1 MRLLNFGSINIDY
14 VYRVDHF
21 LKAGE
26 TLEAA
31 DRTIFMGGKGL
42 NQSVAAV
49 RSGLTVAHCGV
60 LGADGHF
67 LSDFMK
73 ETGID
78 VRFLKIDESAATGH
92 TVIQVTPEAENA
104 ILYFAGT
111 NHALTHEHIKN
122 ALDDLDEGDMVLMQ
136 NEVNGVEE
144 ILREAKKRN
153 LFTVFN
159 PAPYCPAVLSYP
171 LECVDALIVNE
182 TEAQGILGQNEI
194 ETERLL
200 LGLRKRFDKALIFLT
215 LGKGGMSCSLPQSP
229 QHCYHFKAYSVS
241 AVDTTGAGD
250 TFVGY
255 ALKAIMDYSVRKDL
269 ASFLHLIDEAM
280 LAAAMS
286 VTRRG
291 AVASIPTLEELSEF
305 KAKKI
310 D

>member
-92 TVIQVTPEAENA
+92 TVI
-104 ILYFAGT
+104 
-111 NHALTHEHIKN
+111 HHI
-122 ALDDLDEGDMVLMQ
+122 
-136 NEVNGVEE
+136 
-144 ILREAKKRN
+144 
-153 LFTVFN
+153 F
-159 PAPYCPAVLSYP
+159 C
-171 LECVDALIVNE
+171 
-182 TEAQGILGQNEI
+182 QG
-194 ETERLL
+194 
-200 LGLRKRFDKALIFLT
+200 A
-215 LGKGGMSCSLPQSP
+215 
-229 QHCYHFKAYSVS
+229 
-241 AVDTTGAGD
+241 TT
-250 TFVGY
+250 
-255 ALKAIMDYSVRKDL
+255 
-269 ASFLHLIDEAM
+269 
-280 LAAAMS
+280 AAA
-286 VTRRG
+286 V
-291 AVASIPTLEELSEF
+291 
-305 KAKKI
+305 
-310 D
+310 

>member
-21 LKAGE
+21 LRGGE

-49 RSGLTVAHCGV
+49 RGGVTLAHCGV

-67 LSDFMK
+67 LYDFMRQA
-73 ETGID
+73 GID
-78 VRFLKIDESAATGH
+78 VRFLKIDENAATGH

-111 NHALTHEHIKN
+111 NHALTSELIKE
-122 ALDDLDEGDMVLMQ
+122 ALDDLDAGDMVLMQ
-136 NEVNGVEE
+136 NEVNGVDE

-159 PAPYCPAVLSYP
+159 PAPYSPSVLSYP
-171 LECVDALIVNE
+171 LECVDVLIVNE
-182 TEAQGILGQNEI
+182 TEAQGISGCNE
-194 ETERLL
+194 TDPERLL
-200 LGLRKRFDKALIFLT
+200 SALRKQFENALIFLT
-215 LGKGGMSCSLPQSP
+215 LGRRGMICSFPQSP
-229 QHCYHFKAYSVS
+229 QNILHFKAYSVN

-255 ALKAIMDYSVRKDL
+255 AIRALMDYFVRKDI
-269 ASFLHLIDEAM
+269 ASFRRLIEEAM
-280 LAAAMS
+280 LAAAVS

-291 AVASIPTLEELSEF
+291 AVASIPTLQELSEF
-305 KAKKI
+305 NLKKVH
-310 D
+310 